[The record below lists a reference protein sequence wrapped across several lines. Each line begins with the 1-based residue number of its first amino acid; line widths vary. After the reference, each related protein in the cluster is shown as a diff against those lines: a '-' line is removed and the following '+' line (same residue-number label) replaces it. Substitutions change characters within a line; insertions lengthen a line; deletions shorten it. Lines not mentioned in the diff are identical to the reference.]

1 MATTIELQDPSE
13 TVAYEID
20 CPRCY
25 AIMSLCFE
33 PESENPFYTCD
44 DCDFILHTISEKE

>member
-1 MATTIELQDPSE
+1 MATIEIQNPAE

-25 AIMSLCFE
+25 TIMTLCFD
-33 PESENPFYTCD
+33 PESDTPVYTCD
-44 DCDFILHTISEKE
+44 ACDFILNHLSDEE